1 MNLAKYSPKAQ
12 AILVE
17 SQKVARARQHQA
29 IEPEHLLAALLVDE
43 LGKAVLDRVGMK
55 IADVQ
60 QKLEVELT
68 KLPKVAGASNYLSP
82 RFLKVT
88 AGAEVN
94 ATKLGGKLVDASHLL
109 SALADPSTNSGAP

>member
-1 MNLAKYSPKAQ
+1 MNLAKYSPKCQ
-12 AILVE
+12 AVLVE

-29 IEPEHLLAALLVDE
+29 IEPEHLLRALLSDDG
-43 LGKAVLDRVGMK
+43 GKAVLERLGVK
-55 IADVQ
+55 VAEIE

-88 AGAEVN
+88 AAAEAQATRLGA
-94 ATKLGGKLVDASHLL
+94 KLVDASHLL
-109 SALADPSTNSGAP
+109 AALADPASTAA